1 MCTPSSIIMYTV
13 SHAYIQQIHSYYKLP
28 FTLSNKVKLLE
39 RMQSLGLCMGITPF
53 TPLHAG
59 SVTTLIN

>member
-1 MCTPSSIIMYTV
+1 MYTV
-13 SHAYIQQIHSYYKLP
+13 SHACIQQIHYKLP

-39 RMQSLGLCMGITPF
+39 RMQSLGFCMGITPF